1 MRVAVGL
8 FRIPLI
14 EPDTDLF
21 DPRSF
26 KAISSEVDTGPR
38 EEARRNEDY
47 VLNSPGRK
55 LQMSLPLIL
64 T

>member
-1 MRVAVGL
+1 
-8 FRIPLI
+8 LI

-26 KAISSEVDTGPR
+26 KSISSEVDTGPR

-55 LQMSLPLIL
+55 LQTSLPLML